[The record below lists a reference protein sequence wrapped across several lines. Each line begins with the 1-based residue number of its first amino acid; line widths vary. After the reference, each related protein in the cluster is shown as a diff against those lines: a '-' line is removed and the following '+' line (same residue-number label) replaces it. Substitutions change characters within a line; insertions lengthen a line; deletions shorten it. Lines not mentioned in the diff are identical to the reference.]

1 MKQVA
6 GPIKGELA
14 QYREMAAFAKFG
26 SDLDAST
33 QRMLARGERLTELL
47 KQPQY
52 APLAVEE
59 QVCVIY
65 AGTRGYLDKIP
76 TSSVGRF
83 EQELLSR
90 LHSQHKDLLD
100 AIRTKK
106 ALDDAL
112 EGQLKA
118 ALDSFSSTFA

>member
-1 MKQVA
+1 VA

-76 TSSVGRF
+76 TASVGRF
-83 EQELLSR
+83 EQEFLSR
-90 LHSQHKDLLD
+90 LHSQHQDLLD

-106 ALDDAL
+106 ALDDEL
-112 EGQLKA
+112 EGKLKA
-118 ALDSFSSTFA
+118 ALESFSSTFA

>member
-1 MKQVA
+1 
-6 GPIKGELA
+6 
-14 QYREMAAFAKFG
+14 
-26 SDLDAST
+26 
-33 QRMLARGERLTELL
+33 
-47 KQPQY
+47 
-52 APLAVEE
+52 VEE

-76 TSSVGRF
+76 TSAVSRF
-83 EQELLSR
+83 EQEFLAR